1 MGKTDSV
8 PDAWDDDWESLADRT
23 AKEQPS
29 PEPEKEVKMT
39 KAERLAMHAE
49 AQRKLWEAAYVLLH

>member
-1 MGKTDSV
+1 MGKNDSV
-8 PDAWDDDWESLADRT
+8 PDAWDDDWESLADR
-23 AKEQPS
+23 AAEGRPS

-49 AQRKLWEAAYVLLH
+49 AQRKLWEAA